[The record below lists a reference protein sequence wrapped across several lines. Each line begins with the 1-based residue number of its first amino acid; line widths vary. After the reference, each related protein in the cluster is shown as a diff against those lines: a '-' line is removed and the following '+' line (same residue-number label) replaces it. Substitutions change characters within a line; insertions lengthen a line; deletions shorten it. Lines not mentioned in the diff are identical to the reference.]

1 MTTGSSSTPS
11 SADTGRPAAARGGIS
26 TFKGQ
31 DRALKADRLGTGG
44 LLLSVLAA
52 TAPSWWSRV
61 SCPPHSR

>member
-1 MTTGSSSTPS
+1 MTTDSSSTKRT
-11 SADTGRPAAARGGIS
+11 DGIS

-31 DRALKADRLGTGG
+31 ERALRADRLGTGG

>member
-1 MTTGSSSTPS
+1 MTTDSSSTNR
-11 SADTGRPAAARGGIS
+11 APAEGIS

-31 DRALKADRLGTGG
+31 ERALRADRLGTGG

-52 TAPSWWSRV
+52 TAPSWWSLV

>member
-1 MTTGSSSTPS
+1 MTTGSSSTS
-11 SADTGRPAAARGGIS
+11 RTTAGSGGIS

-31 DRALKADRLGTGG
+31 DRALRADRLGTTG

-61 SCPPHSR
+61 SCPRPSG